1 MRRIRTA
8 GRWYYRHSKL
18 SGGTKK
24 TKRTMIIKSF
34 ADAAKWLRNHP
45 LISTAIG
52 IVGVGGL
59 GMVLHKSGI
68 KMPSAQKNILTKYLK
83 KSTPVNEDKQLEDK
97 MVEYILRELIIM
109 HRVKKSG
116 NTPTEEDIKHLIPIY
131 NNKIGDRVRDRV
143 REKLDE
149 YFKKETQ
156 KELEKLDEYYKKEI
170 QKELINKLSYFFT
183 RKQAESIVEWY
194 EMEKKKDTGVTMQ

>member
-1 MRRIRTA
+1 
-8 GRWYYRHSKL
+8 
-18 SGGTKK
+18 
-24 TKRTMIIKSF
+24 MIIKSF

-52 IVGVGGL
+52 IVGIGGL

-97 MVEYILRELIIM
+97 MVEDILRRLIIM
-109 HRVKKSG
+109 HWVEISG
-116 NTPTEEDIKHLIPIY
+116 NTPTEEDIKHLLPEF
-131 NNKIGDRVRDRV
+131 NDKIGDRVR
-143 REKLDE
+143 EKIDE

-156 KELEKLDEYYKKEI
+156 KELEKLDEYYKKET
-170 QKELINKLSYFFT
+170 QKELIKKLSYFFT

-194 EMEKKKDTGVTMQ
+194 EREKKKDTGGTVQ